1 MKTKSSSFI
10 AGLVLTMN
18 LSVASAQ
25 FLVGSTAN
33 AWGEPT
39 DSQGRVI
46 GKPVVCNVVGQPIPI
61 KTQVVSVGQVQQP
74 VQMVVQPKR
83 SILAR
88 IFSMP
93 AEPEA
98 KTTTQVYHSGSGPN
112 QQYSRVTETVT
123 VDKSRFP
130 DYTAPLALQSKL
142 PVVENRAFSTQC
154 DFGVGARGLTKT
166 TSVEARKQSDQYFDR
181 YIAADG
187 SMVTRAV
194 TVENTS
200 TFEGSFYSYDQPQII
215 QVPTANA
222 GTVYGNPPGI
232 LVMKALITPP
242 PKKVKR

>member
-1 MKTKSSSFI
+1 MKITYSSFI
-10 AGLVLTMN
+10 VSLVLMMN
-18 LSVASAQ
+18 ISVAFAQ

-39 DSQGRVI
+39 DLRGRVI
-46 GKPVVCNVVGQPIPI
+46 GAKPAVCNTAVV
-61 KTQVVSVGQVQQP
+61 QP
-74 VQMVVQPKR
+74 VQVVQPKR
-83 SILAR
+83 SVLAR

-93 AEPEA
+93 AEPEMR
-98 KTTTQVYHSGSGPN
+98 TTAQVYHSGSGPN

-123 VDKSRFP
+123 VDRSRFP

-142 PVVENRAFSTQC
+142 PVVENKSLSLQC

-166 TSVEARKQSDQYFDR
+166 TNVEARKQGDQYFDR

-187 SMVTRAV
+187 SMITRAV

-242 PKKVKR
+242 PPKKSKR